1 MSVPVEKQTIVFG
14 VLARDCK
21 VSLLR
26 NMNRVEEVGQ
36 AFKDYDVVIYEN
48 DSKDGTTEILKE
60 WAARNPHVVA
70 ICETTNKIT
79 IPQKTKKSPYP
90 LKSVHR
96 IERMGRFRNRVL
108 DEVRSRFNPD
118 LFCFIDI
125 DVESFSPQDV
135 VDAIRQVP
143 SDWGAL
149 FASGQ
154 FLFRKPDGTDKVPH
168 FQYDSYA
175 FVPDGVDPMKTG
187 RWVISHNYHD
197 VTSWLFDRL
206 LNHNEYLLCRSAFN
220 GIGIYRWEA
229 IRDLKFSIMQT
240 PELKE
245 VSACFCEHIPFN
257 GEIIKKGYRLYAT
270 KKIEVIYYHK
280 RMTLVRRFNHWIRT
294 IKVRCILAGNFL
306 GTNLNISLRK
316 CKK

>member
-36 AFKDYDVVIYEN
+36 AFLDYHVVIYEN
-48 DSKDGTTEILKE
+48 DSKDGTAELLQE
-60 WAARNPHVVA
+60 WAAQNSHVVA
-70 ICETTNKIT
+70 ICETTNQQT
-79 IPQKTKKSPYP
+79 IPEKSKKSPFP
-90 LKSVHR
+90 FKSVYR
-96 IERMGRFRNRVL
+96 IERMARFRNRVL
-108 DEVRSRFNPD
+108 DEVRRRFEPD

-125 DVESFSPQDV
+125 DVENFSPTDV

-149 FASGQ
+149 FASGH

-175 FVPDGVDPMKTG
+175 FVPEGVDPMTTG
-187 RWVISHNYHD
+187 KWVVSHNYHD
-197 VTSWLFDRL
+197 VTSWYLNRL
-206 LNHNEYLLCRSAFN
+206 LKGCDYLPCRSAFN

-229 IRDLKFSIMQT
+229 IRDLKFSVMQT
-240 PELKE
+240 PELME
-245 VSACFCEHIPFN
+245 VEACFCEHVPFN
-257 GEIIKKGYRLYAT
+257 GEIFQKGYRLYVAR
-270 KKIEVIYYHK
+270 KMEVTYYHK
-280 RMTLVRRFNHWIRT
+280 RLTPIRRWNHWLRT
-294 IKVRCILAGNFL
+294 IKVRWILAF
-306 GTNLNISLRK
+306 K
-316 CKK
+316 